1 MATAID
7 TLMEKVMKSPHDM
20 RAHFNLGRKLR
31 KAKRDDEAEQAFR
44 AALALKHDWSEVRRP
59 KPKRQNTKPNTT
71 AAAARTTVLTRE
83 HGRPPPQTHAPQP
96 PPREQGQWNY
106 CPPPPARLTR
116 GRAAAAARSLR
127 VRACVCIFGQAH
139 ANLGD
144 VLSHKRQHEDAIV
157 EYSAAPWVFGQLLVV
172 VRALNPDVNT
182 SSLLARYRLALA
194 QRKKFGFPKASANLE
209 LNLRQYARAPPEVVP
224 RHRRRARRGPTA
236 PGAAVTPITRSR
248 LLVVTPTP
256 DAP

>member
-44 AALALKHDWSEVRRP
+44 AALALKHDWSEVRRRP

-71 AAAARTTVLTRE
+71 AAAARTTLLTRE

-96 PPREQGQWNY
+96 PPREQGEWNY

-116 GRAAAAARSLR
+116 GRAAAARALR

-157 EYSAAPWVFGQLLVV
+157 EYSAAPW
-172 VRALNPDVNT
+172 ALG
-182 SSLLARYRLALA
+182 SYS
-194 QRKKFGFPKASANLE
+194 
-209 LNLRQYARAPPEVVP
+209 
-224 RHRRRARRGPTA
+224 
-236 PGAAVTPITRSR
+236 
-248 LLVVTPTP
+248 
-256 DAP
+256 